1 MAEDRFRQIKYGLL
15 ISLAY
20 VVTGKLSLL
29 LALPPGYVS
38 PIFPPAGIAV
48 AAAFIGGRRL
58 LPWILLGSEILNLW
72 TGYSPDRA
80 FTSTGIA
87 AATIIAI
94 ASTLQAAI
102 GGWVLRR
109 FIGYPS
115 HLDSVRDV
123 VILFLLAPVICL
135 VSSTLSVAGLT
146 LLGTLDIQSMA
157 GNWFTWWIG
166 DSLGVIVS
174 IPIVLALAGEP
185 REQWRRRAAAIV
197 IPMLL
202 AFSLGVFVFLQTN
215 EWVEDEVM
223 TVFEHRAQQVAEKI
237 QANFDEQEFL
247 LQNVVGFLSHDLD
260 KPVSRIEFQRAVRDS
275 LERFPVVQAVEW
287 APRIGREQRSEFE
300 AAQQTAF
307 PGFRIKER
315 EPNGRLQSAS
325 DRPYYYPVTFLEP
338 VEHNRAAIGLDLAST
353 PARWSALSSTLVLG
367 IPVATAPVRLVQE
380 TEHQTGILLMLA
392 VSEGGNA
399 PGVALTVLRSTDFI
413 NSVLQRERTIF
424 NIKLTDIASSETIHG
439 RLDKTLPGKV
449 LTQTVKFGTRQYRL
463 QLQPTPLY
471 LKQLYGW
478 QSWMFLV
485 VELLGTGLLGA
496 FLLLGTGYTARVET
510 KVLER
515 TRSLKSSRD
524 ELKRAQRIAMLGSWV
539 LDLQNNALS
548 WSDEIFRIFET
559 DPDNNEPSYELFL
572 KAIHPE
578 DREMVDRAY
587 RESVEK
593 HLPYEIMHRLLFTD
607 GRIKYVRERGETYYD
622 EAGEPLLSRGTVQ
635 DITRIMEAEEALRT
649 SEERWKFAL
658 EGAGD
663 GVWDWNLQTGE
674 LFLSQ
679 QEMTV
684 LGYDGE
690 PATNTHIDEWVL
702 RQHPQDR
709 LIRQRALERYLSG
722 EAPLYIC
729 EFRTRA
735 RDGDWKWVLARGMLV
750 SRDADGKPLRMIGT
764 HSDITERKKMEADLM
779 ELATTDPLTGV
790 ANRRHFLEQVEME
803 LSRFKRHGTPAA
815 LLMLDIDYFKRVND
829 VYGHAAGD
837 AVLIHFSRQACM
849 RLRHTDL
856 FGRLGGEEFGVLLPS
871 TDIEGAQE
879 FAEQIRQ
886 NIADNPIDSDKGPI
900 TITVSI
906 GVAEFSPSDEAPD
919 SILARADAALY
930 RAKQGGRNRCAVGYA
945 QSG

>member
-1 MAEDRFRQIKYGLL
+1 VAEDRFHQIRYGLS

-20 VVTGKLSLL
+20 IVTGKLSLL

-48 AAAFIGGRRL
+48 AAVFIGGRRV
-58 LPWILLGSEILNLW
+58 LPWVLVGSEILNLW
-72 TGYSPDRA
+72 IGYSPDRTFA
-80 FTSTGIA
+80 STDIA

-94 ASTLQAAI
+94 ASTLQAAT

-109 FIGYPS
+109 FIGYSS
-115 HLDSVRDV
+115 HLDNVRDV
-123 VILFLLAPVICL
+123 VIVFLLAPIVCL
-135 VSSTLSVAGLT
+135 VSSTLSVSGLT
-146 LLGTLDIQSMA
+146 LLGTLDIKSMA
-157 GNWFTWWIG
+157 SNWFTWWIG
-166 DSLGVIVS
+166 DALGVIVS
-174 IPIVLALAGEP
+174 IPIVMALAGEP
-185 REQWRRRAAAIV
+185 REQWRRRAATIV

-202 AFSLGVFVFLQTN
+202 AFSLVVFVFLQTN
-215 EWVEDEVM
+215 KWVQDEVM
-223 TVFEHRAQQVAEKI
+223 TVFQHRAQQVAEKI
-237 QANFDEQEFL
+237 QASFDEQEFL
-247 LQNVVGFLSHDLD
+247 LQSVVGFLSHDLD
-260 KPVSRIEFQRAVRDS
+260 KPVSRSEFKRAVHNS
-275 LERFPVVQAVEW
+275 LKRFPDVQAVEW
-287 APRIGREQRSEFE
+287 APRIAEAQRAEFE
-300 AAQQTAF
+300 AAQQVAF
-307 PGFRIKER
+307 PGFQIMER
-315 EPNGRLQSAS
+315 ETNGQLQPAGSHS
-325 DRPYYYPVTFLEP
+325 FYYPVTYLEP
-338 VEHNRAAIGLDLAST
+338 VETNSAAIGLDLAST
-353 PARWSALSSTLVLG
+353 PARWAALSGTLVLD
-367 IPVATAPVRLVQE
+367 IPVATAPIRLVQE
-380 TEHQTGILLMLA
+380 TEEQTGILLMLA
-392 VSEGGNA
+392 VTEGGNA
-399 PGVALTVLRSTDFI
+399 PGVALTVLRTTDFI
-413 NSVLQRERTIF
+413 NSVVQRDRSMF
-424 NIKLTDIASSETIHG
+424 NIKLTDTEASKTVHGKLDET
-439 RLDKTLPGKV
+439 LSGKV
-449 LTQTVKFGTRQYRL
+449 FTQTVKFGTRLYQL

-471 LKQLYGW
+471 LSQLYSW
-478 QSWMFLV
+478 QSWMVLV

-496 FLLLGTGYTARVET
+496 FLLLGTGYTARVEA
-510 KVLER
+510 KVIER
-515 TRSLKSSRD
+515 TKSLKTSRD
-524 ELKRAQRIAMLGSWV
+524 ELKRAQRLAMLGSWV
-539 LDLQNNALS
+539 LDLRQNDLS
-548 WSDEIFRIFET
+548 WSDEIFRIFEI
-559 DPDNNEPSYELFL
+559 DSNNQGPSYELLL

-578 DREMVDRAY
+578 DREMVDRAFKD
-587 RESVEK
+587 SVEK
-593 HLPYEIMHRLLFTD
+593 HLPYEIVHRLLFAD

-622 EAGEPLLSRGTVQ
+622 EAGAPLLSRGTVQ
-635 DITRIMEAEEALRT
+635 DITKIREAEEALRA

-690 PATNTHIDEWVL
+690 PATNTHIDRWVE

-709 LIRQRALERYLSG
+709 SIRQRALERYLAG
-722 EAPLYIC
+722 ETPFYIC
-729 EFRTRA
+729 EFRTQA
-735 RDGDWKWVLARGMLV
+735 RDGDWKWVLARGILV

-803 LSRFKRHGTPAA
+803 LSRFKRLGTPAA
-815 LLMLDIDYFKRVND
+815 LLMLDIDLFKRVND

-856 FGRLGGEEFGVLLPS
+856 FGRLGGEEFAVLLPG

-886 NIADNPIDSDKGPI
+886 NVADNSVESEKGPI

-906 GVAEFSPSDEAPD
+906 GVAEFSSSDEAPD

-930 RAKQGGRNRCAVGYA
+930 RAKQDGRNRCVAGYA